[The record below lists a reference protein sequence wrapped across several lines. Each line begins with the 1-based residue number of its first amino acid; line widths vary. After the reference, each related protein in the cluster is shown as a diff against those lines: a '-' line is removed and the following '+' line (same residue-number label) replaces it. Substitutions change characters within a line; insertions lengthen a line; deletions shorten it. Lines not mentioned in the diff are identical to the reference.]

1 MNINILKGNMT
12 TIYYSAERCAAGKSH
27 AQRDRIVTT
36 PGLYLLAVDRREMIG
51 EAVRKLREQAVQA
64 CTSPVIREVYSRDQ
78 NHPDGSASVRV
89 DVEALPS
96 TYTTGHIVVV
106 TTHEALRLS
115 DLSRFEGWTCCIDE
129 APNAFFREELVT
141 HALGSAWFAAR
152 YELIPSDDGRPYA
165 QVRAYSDAPAAADV
179 ASDTIM
185 RSLDLFH
192 RRVVSGRTPV
202 YVDIRAWDEMD
213 DRKRAWTWHSL
224 WLPTELDAFDRVE
237 IVANAFDDSVTAL
250 IWRNR
255 CPRVGFVPLPPLSAA
270 AFAHR
275 DLTIRYFAEAHG
287 ATGYLFD
294 STDGKARLGSIGK
307 WMRQTDDQG
316 RHLNVDP
323 VNHIWTANLRQA
335 EKLGAMPGQ
344 HLSPRQAGTD
354 KFGAL
359 TMATMIYSA
368 KPAPSEIAILET
380 LGVSPA
386 QVVKARETEDLV
398 QFANRIGRRANDDR
412 PLTITVYDRV
422 QAEALQA
429 YFDSVAHFRTN
440 LVLVDLG
447 FATAEAKRAGRPSK
461 PKRTPEEE
469 REHQREKKA
478 RQRAEA
484 KAKKVE
490 AA

>member
-1 MNINILKGNMT
+1 
-12 TIYYSAERCAAGKSH
+12 
-27 AQRDRIVTT
+27 
-36 PGLYLLAVDRREMIG
+36 
-51 EAVRKLREQAVQA
+51 
-64 CTSPVIREVYSRDQ
+64 
-78 NHPDGSASVRV
+78 
-89 DVEALPS
+89 
-96 TYTTGHIVVV
+96 
-106 TTHEALRLS
+106 
-115 DLSRFEGWTCCIDE
+115 
-129 APNAFFREELVT
+129 
-141 HALGSAWFAAR
+141 
-152 YELIPSDDGRPYA
+152 
-165 QVRAYSDAPAAADV
+165 
-179 ASDTIM
+179 
-185 RSLDLFH
+185 
-192 RRVVSGRTPV
+192 
-202 YVDIRAWDEMD
+202 
-213 DRKRAWTWHSL
+213 
-224 WLPTELDAFDRVE
+224 
-237 IVANAFDDSVTAL
+237 
-250 IWRNR
+250 
-255 CPRVGFVPLPPLSAA
+255 
-270 AFAHR
+270 
-275 DLTIRYFAEAHG
+275 
-287 ATGYLFD
+287 
-294 STDGKARLGSIGK
+294 
-307 WMRQTDDQG
+307 
-316 RHLNVDP
+316 
-323 VNHIWTANLRQA
+323 
-335 EKLGAMPGQ
+335 MPGQ

-484 KAKKVE
+484 KAKK